1 MACVKKLRNVHLFRH
16 RSANQIAVMQIHS
29 TRFLDPFCNN
39 KQEEMCND
47 RIVFSH
53 LFFASSFVF
62 ISTYRHCSGKRFDW
76 LQYASTEISP
86 LYVRHALGHPLTD
99 ACSVN
104 QASRFGRQVIR
115 GWAGDAKTKTKKLC
129 VHVIGACLMDKY
141 GI

>member
-53 LFFASSFVF
+53 LLFASSFVF

-104 QASRFGRQVIR
+104 QVSGPSLVAQVCCGGNRLCDGGKLAKIYAS
-115 GWAGDAKTKTKKLC
+115 L
-129 VHVIGACLMDKY
+129 
-141 GI
+141 